1 MTNTECDQIR
11 TGVARNLPES
21 HKITVAKL
29 LSRGNIQFCL
39 GVAFAS
45 STLLWRQA
53 SSGQQVLLLEDLIFQ
68 QEIFIKKPRIHLG
81 IWYLI

>member
-1 MTNTECDQIR
+1 VVETQDLTYFRRQSGKIYVENRMTNTECDQIR

-45 STLLWRQA
+45 STLL
-53 SSGQQVLLLEDLIFQ
+53 
-68 QEIFIKKPRIHLG
+68 
-81 IWYLI
+81 